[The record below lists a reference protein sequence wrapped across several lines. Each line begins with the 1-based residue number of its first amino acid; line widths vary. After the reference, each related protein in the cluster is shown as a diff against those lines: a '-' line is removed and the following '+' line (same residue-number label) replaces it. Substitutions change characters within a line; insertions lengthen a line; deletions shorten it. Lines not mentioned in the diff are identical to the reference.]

1 LSSLLRARFAHWS
14 AMMPEITARIT
25 GKKKAVESP
34 TPSVSA
40 PIPALAPIATEE
52 LNRLN
57 LLTAHAVETP
67 GMWPAAEKNA
77 GDAGAK
83 PSPASPHKI
92 EAVNNPKI
100 VLKPLIAEAL
110 RAANARAAAAR
121 NAPLEAMV

>member
-1 LSSLLRARFAHWS
+1 
-14 AMMPEITARIT
+14 M
-25 GKKKAVESP
+25 
-34 TPSVSA
+34 
-40 PIPALAPIATEE
+40 APIATEE

-77 GDAGAK
+77 GDAGAN
-83 PSPASPHKI
+83 PRPASPHKI

-100 VLKPLIAEAL
+100 VLKLLIAEAL
-110 RAANARAAAAR
+110 RAASARAAAAK